1 MKHQTIYNQKTA
13 LSISFLFAAIVF
25 GFSYDFGM
33 FWDNVLFASKMGNQ
47 IYENGLFNWTMPNE
61 FDPGH
66 PPFLGF
72 LLAIF
77 WTIFGHSLWVSHFLM
92 FPFIVGIIF
101 QLQKLLQVYVK
112 NTKIR
117 YFGLLLILADPTL
130 LASFVLV
137 NPETII
143 IFFFL
148 LAVNGILYHQKK
160 WKFLGL
166 LFLSIITFRS
176 MMLFAGIF
184 LFQMLQSLIIH
195 RKSFRQTLHLK
206 ILSTYLLASLPGV
219 IFVIWRLTTKG
230 WLQTH
235 ANSPWSSYWQLP
247 SFTEFLKNI
256 AVLIHRYIDFGRV
269 FLLLFLVI
277 SLYYYRKR
285 ITHHPQYPQLL
296 LLSFSSVF
304 FVIIAVLFSTNAFS
318 HRYFIVSYI
327 SFTLLTFLIIYQF
340 IQYKKTVYT
349 LLFLG
354 LLTGNLWVYPEKI
367 AQGWDATLAHV
378 PYHSLRVDAINF
390 LDQKKISIQEVGTFF
405 PNYNPID
412 EIELNGDQRS
422 FSAFNK
428 ENNVVLYANVYN
440 LDDETY
446 ENLHKNYKEIQQFK
460 KWNIYVSIFK
470 KKTPPPRD

>member
-77 WTIFGHSLWVSHFLM
+77 WTIFSHSLWVSHLLM
-92 FPFIVGIIF
+92 FPFVVGIIF

-112 NTKIR
+112 NTKTR

-219 IFVIWRLTTKG
+219 IFLIWRLTTKG

-247 SFTEFLKNI
+247 SFTQFLKNI
-256 AVLIHRYIDFGRV
+256 AVLLHRDIDFGRV

-277 SLYYYRKR
+277 SLYYYRRR
-285 ITHHPQYPQLL
+285 IKHHPHY
-296 LLSFSSVF
+296 
-304 FVIIAVLFSTNAFS
+304 
-318 HRYFIVSYI
+318 
-327 SFTLLTFLIIYQF
+327 
-340 IQYKKTVYT
+340 
-349 LLFLG
+349 
-354 LLTGNLWVYPEKI
+354 
-367 AQGWDATLAHV
+367 
-378 PYHSLRVDAINF
+378 
-390 LDQKKISIQEVGTFF
+390 
-405 PNYNPID
+405 
-412 EIELNGDQRS
+412 
-422 FSAFNK
+422 
-428 ENNVVLYANVYN
+428 
-440 LDDETY
+440 
-446 ENLHKNYKEIQQFK
+446 
-460 KWNIYVSIFK
+460 
-470 KKTPPPRD
+470 